1 MTDKP
6 VADARDLAQ
15 FYIART
21 AWHAPAEEQ
30 MRFRRA
36 AALARVPAG
45 AAVLDIGARDR
56 GLCRV
61 LPADVRYQ
69 GIEIDPAFA
78 RPDVLIHDI
87 SQGIPFPSSSYDF
100 VFCLEVLEHVP
111 NPFGTLSEMHRVL
124 KPGGVLIVSVPNPY
138 HFKEIIWHLFR
149 IPDRQG
155 HLYAWTRQTMTRLG
169 ELSGFQLER
178 TGGTYLHPPIPMVA
192 TLARSIVYRFV
203 KT

>member
-6 VADARDLAQ
+6 AADARDLAQ

-45 AAVLDIGARDR
+45 ASVLDVGARDR

-87 SQGIPFPSSSYDF
+87 SQGIPFPSGSYDF

-111 NPFGTLSEMHRVL
+111 NPFGTLSEIHRVL

-169 ELSGFQLER
+169 ELSGFRLER
-178 TGGTYLHPPIPMVA
+178 TRGTYLHPPIPMVA